1 MRLIQCLKIIIFIVI
16 YATVTPVNAEQA
28 EGEKEV
34 LPVNEVLA
42 NYASDLIIGNKL
54 PTEKFNGA
62 DKFIVSNDADK
73 YLLGILKGAA
83 LFQDNEF
90 KLAAEKL
97 EQAKLLEES
106 LAQQQLDEAEF
117 RLLNL
122 LLANSYAAIGEFD
135 KAFVAKKAYLLSLF
149 NDTAAIDKARIEAL
163 EQKYEIEQ
171 KSKANLLLEEQ
182 SRLKKLKIVE
192 AQQKRVDSE
201 RDYWALICIF
211 VVFGLLMLRQ
221 LNIRRRLLWL
231 AQIDSLTGLKNR
243 STLFDEGVSLFEQT
257 KSGQQNLSV
266 ILVDVDHFKQ
276 VNDQYGHSIGDQV
289 LQRIAKLGKEVM
301 RSRDILARLGGEEFV
316 ALFPSANLTEA
327 KAIAVRL
334 KDKVAQEPFSTGD
347 KSLQVTVSIG
357 VVEYKNGMADLD
369 ELIKH
374 ADQAM
379 YLAKAN
385 GRNQVVT
392 AEE

>member
-1 MRLIQCLKIIIFIVI
+1 MRLIQCLKVIIFIVI
-16 YATVTPVNAEQA
+16 YTTVTQVNAEQA

-34 LPVNEVLA
+34 LPINEVLA
-42 NYASDLIIGNKL
+42 KYASDLIKGNKL
-54 PTEKFNGA
+54 NTEKFNGA
-62 DKFIVSNDADK
+62 DNSIVSNDADK
-73 YLLGILKGAA
+73 YLLGILEGAA

-117 RLLNL
+117 RLLNF

-149 NDTAAIDKARIEAL
+149 NDTAATDTARIEAL

-171 KSKANLLLEEQ
+171 KNKANLLLEEQ

-243 STLFDEGVSLFEQT
+243 STLFDEGVLLFEQT

-316 ALFPSANLTEA
+316 ALLPSANLTEA

-347 KSLQVTVSIG
+347 KSFQVTVSIG

-374 ADQAM
+374 ADQSM
-379 YLAKAN
+379 YLAKEN